1 MVGAS
6 RPGVVGAH
14 AVVEE
19 LADVEGLGC
28 LLVEVEVV
36 DRVGV
41 VIRARAAPRCGS
53 CSVAPPALE
62 LEPEMRLTKLL

>member
-41 VIRARAAPRCGS
+41 VIRAPGIGVEAGLS
-53 CSVAPPALE
+53 
-62 LEPEMRLTKLL
+62 